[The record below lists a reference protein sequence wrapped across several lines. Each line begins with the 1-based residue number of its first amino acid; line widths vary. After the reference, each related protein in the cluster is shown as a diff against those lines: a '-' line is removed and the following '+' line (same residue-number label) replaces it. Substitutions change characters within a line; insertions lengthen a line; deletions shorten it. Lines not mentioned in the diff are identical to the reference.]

1 MENLKYEDALL
12 KLEEIARKMESGEY
26 DVDQLSAKLKE
37 AQKLIKMCKEKLAD
51 ADAEIQKL
59 LE

>member
-1 MENLKYEDALL
+1 MEEIKYEDALR

-26 DVDQLSAKLKE
+26 DVDQLSQKLKE
-37 AQKLIKMCKEKLAD
+37 AQSLIKTCKDKLAN

-59 LE
+59 LS